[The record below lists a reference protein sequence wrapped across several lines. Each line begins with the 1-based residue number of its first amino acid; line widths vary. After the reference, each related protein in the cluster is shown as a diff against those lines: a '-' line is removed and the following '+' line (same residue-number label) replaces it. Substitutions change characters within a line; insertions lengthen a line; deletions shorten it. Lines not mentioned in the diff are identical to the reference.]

1 MQITPIPCLT
11 DNYAYIINDNNSK
24 ILGVVDPSEAEPIIS
39 FLKKKNLKLNYI
51 LNTHHHFDHIGGNIE
66 LKKIYNAKIIG
77 FEGDKH
83 RIPGIDIT
91 LKNNEKWNFGNST
104 IKIIHIPGHTLGHIC
119 FFFEK
124 EKIAFTGDTLFSLGC
139 GRIFEGTY
147 EQMFHALKKI
157 TKLPTNTNIY
167 CGHEYTLSNL
177 KFALEADDSNKEL
190 IEEFK
195 KVENKINS
203 NIPSLPTTLDKE
215 LKVNPFLRCDN
226 INIQNKIIEKFK
238 VSNSELEVFTA
249 LRKWKDNF

>member
-1 MQITPIPCLT
+1 MLSIEPIKAFT
-11 DNYAYIINDNNSK
+11 DNYIWLVSTNEGSIVIDPGESKSIQKLIDNK
-24 ILGVVDPSEAEPIIS
+24 TIDLKGILI
-39 FLKKKNLKLNYI
+39 
-51 LNTHHHFDHIGGNIE
+51 THHHYDHTNGLSELVKKNELEVYGPVNNIDGINHR
-66 LKKIYNAKIIG
+66 LNDKDKISIIG
-77 FEGDKH
+77 
-83 RIPGIDIT
+83 IDFDVI
-91 LKNNEKWNFGNST
+91 S
-104 IKIIHIPGHTLGHIC
+104 IPGHTLDHIGFYSANANNPILFC
-119 FFFEK
+119 
-124 EKIAFTGDTLFSLGC
+124 GDTLFAGGC

-177 KFALEADDSNKEL
+177 KLALEADDTNKEL

-226 INIQNKIIEKFK
+226 INIQNKIIEKFN
-238 VSNSELEVFTA
+238 VSNNELEVFTA

>member
-1 MQITPIPCLT
+1 MLSVEPIKAFT
-11 DNYAYIINDNNSK
+11 DNYIWLVSTNEGSIVIDPGESKNIQKLIDNNTIDLK
-24 ILGVVDPSEAEPIIS
+24 GILI
-39 FLKKKNLKLNYI
+39 
-51 LNTHHHFDHIGGNIE
+51 THHHYDHTNGLSELVKKNELEVYGPVNNIDGINHR
-66 LKKIYNAKIIG
+66 LNDKDKISIIG
-77 FEGDKH
+77 
-83 RIPGIDIT
+83 IDFDVI
-91 LKNNEKWNFGNST
+91 S
-104 IKIIHIPGHTLGHIC
+104 IPGHTLDHIGFYSANANNPILFC
-119 FFFEK
+119 
-124 EKIAFTGDTLFSLGC
+124 GDTLFAGGC

-177 KFALEADDSNKEL
+177 KFALEADDTNKEL

-238 VSNSELEVFTA
+238 VSNNELEVFTA

>member
-1 MQITPIPCLT
+1 MLSVEPIKAFT
-11 DNYAYIINDNNSK
+11 DNYIWLVSTNEGSIVIDPGESKNIQKLIDNK
-24 ILGVVDPSEAEPIIS
+24 TIDLKGILI
-39 FLKKKNLKLNYI
+39 
-51 LNTHHHFDHIGGNIE
+51 THHHYDHTNGLSELVKKNELEVYGPVNNIDGINHR
-66 LKKIYNAKIIG
+66 LNDKDKISIIG
-77 FEGDKH
+77 
-83 RIPGIDIT
+83 ID
-91 LKNNEKWNFGNST
+91 FD
-104 IKIIHIPGHTLGHIC
+104 IISIPGHTLDHIGFYSANANNPILFC
-119 FFFEK
+119 
-124 EKIAFTGDTLFSLGC
+124 GDTLFAGGC

-147 EQMFHALKKI
+147 EQMFNALKKI

-177 KFALEADDSNKEL
+177 KFALEADDTNKEL

-226 INIQNKIIEKFK
+226 INIQNKIIEKFN
-238 VSNSELEVFTA
+238 VSNNELEVFTA

>member
-1 MQITPIPCLT
+1 MLSVEPIKAFT
-11 DNYAYIINDNNSK
+11 DNYIWLVSTNEGSIVIDPGESKNIQKLIDNK
-24 ILGVVDPSEAEPIIS
+24 TIDLKGILI
-39 FLKKKNLKLNYI
+39 
-51 LNTHHHFDHIGGNIE
+51 THHHYDHTNGLSELVKKNELEVYGPVNNIDGINHR
-66 LKKIYNAKIIG
+66 LTDKDKISIIG
-77 FEGDKH
+77 
-83 RIPGIDIT
+83 IDFDVI
-91 LKNNEKWNFGNST
+91 S
-104 IKIIHIPGHTLGHIC
+104 IPGHTLDHIGFYSANANNPILFC
-119 FFFEK
+119 
-124 EKIAFTGDTLFSLGC
+124 GDTLFAGGC
-139 GRIFEGTY
+139 GKIFEGTY

-177 KFALEADDSNKEL
+177 KFALEADDTNKEL

-195 KVENKINS
+195 KVKNKINS

-238 VSNSELEVFTA
+238 VSNNELEVFTA

>member
-1 MQITPIPCLT
+1 MLSVKPIKAFT
-11 DNYAYIINDNNSK
+11 DNYIWLVSTNEGSIVIDPGESKSIQKLIDNK
-24 ILGVVDPSEAEPIIS
+24 TIDLKGILI
-39 FLKKKNLKLNYI
+39 
-51 LNTHHHFDHIGGNIE
+51 THHHYDHTNGLSELVKKNELEVYGPVNNIDGINHR
-66 LKKIYNAKIIG
+66 LNDKDKISIIG
-77 FEGDKH
+77 INF
-83 RIPGIDIT
+83 DII
-91 LKNNEKWNFGNST
+91 S
-104 IKIIHIPGHTLGHIC
+104 IPGHTLDHIGFYSANANNPILFC
-119 FFFEK
+119 
-124 EKIAFTGDTLFSLGC
+124 GDTLFAGGC

-177 KFALEADDSNKEL
+177 KFALEADDTNKEL

-195 KVENKINS
+195 KVKNKINS

-226 INIQNKIIEKFK
+226 INIQNKIIEKFN
-238 VSNSELEVFTA
+238 VSNNELEVFTA

>member
-1 MQITPIPCLT
+1 MLSVEPIKAFT
-11 DNYAYIINDNNSK
+11 DNYIWLVSTNEGSIVIDPGESKNIQKLIDNK
-24 ILGVVDPSEAEPIIS
+24 TIDLKGILI
-39 FLKKKNLKLNYI
+39 
-51 LNTHHHFDHIGGNIE
+51 THHHYDHTNGLSELVKINELEVYGPVNNIDGINHR
-66 LKKIYNAKIIG
+66 LNDKDKISIIG
-77 FEGDKH
+77 
-83 RIPGIDIT
+83 ID
-91 LKNNEKWNFGNST
+91 FDVMS
-104 IKIIHIPGHTLGHIC
+104 IPGHTLDHIGFYSANANNPILFC
-119 FFFEK
+119 
-124 EKIAFTGDTLFSLGC
+124 GDTLFAGGC
-139 GRIFEGTY
+139 GKIFEGTY

-177 KFALEADDSNKEL
+177 KFALEADNTNKEL

-238 VSNSELEVFTA
+238 VSNNELEVFTA